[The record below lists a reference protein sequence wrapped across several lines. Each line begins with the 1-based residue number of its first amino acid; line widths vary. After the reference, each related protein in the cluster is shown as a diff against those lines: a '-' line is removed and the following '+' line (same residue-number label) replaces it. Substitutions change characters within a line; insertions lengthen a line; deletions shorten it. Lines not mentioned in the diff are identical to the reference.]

1 MIDALEAGED
11 RAAPR
16 TSRRTLVRALVLGG
30 LFLTLAGRLDAQVAV
45 TVVMKSGERHTGEN
59 PHLSEGGDFGLR
71 RKSDSELRTKASL
84 IAYVEFAPLRHPA
97 PALEASQQAIMLR
110 TGQIVKG
117 KVIDMAHLMHD
128 DESSDYVVRF
138 RDEKGNPV
146 RYLAADI
153 CRVYF

>member
-16 TSRRTLVRALVLGG
+16 TSRRTLVQVLILGG

-84 IAYVEFAPLRHPA
+84 IAYVEFAPLRHPPPATGGVAAGDHVTHGANRQRQGHRHGA
-97 PALEASQQAIMLR
+97 PDARRRVVGLR
-110 TGQIVKG
+110 R
-117 KVIDMAHLMHD
+117 AF
-128 DESSDYVVRF
+128 S
-138 RDEKGNPV
+138 
-146 RYLAADI
+146 
-153 CRVYF
+153 